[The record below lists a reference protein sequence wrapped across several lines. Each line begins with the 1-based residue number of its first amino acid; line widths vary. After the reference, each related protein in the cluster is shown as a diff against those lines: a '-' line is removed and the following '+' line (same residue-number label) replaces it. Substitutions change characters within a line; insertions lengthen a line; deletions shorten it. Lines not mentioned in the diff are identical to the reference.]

1 MPHPGPRSRLLRRLT
16 LSCASLLVAL
26 LVAELGLRLR
36 AHLRNR
42 GALENALREVAPP
55 TDEPFAGLANIIRLS
70 SDERIVYELQPD
82 LVRRT
87 YHGIRVDTNSRGF
100 RGPEI
105 APARENTLTLVGIGD
120 SILFGHGV
128 EWEETYLHLLEGL
141 LAERYPQAHWRVVN
155 TGVPGYNTVMQVATL
170 RAKALDLEP
179 DLVLLHIC
187 DNDFGT
193 PAFVRRSEDVWNLER
208 SFVIDFLRRGFSG
221 QGARQAPSAVE
232 GGRAWTRGG
241 PDGTR
246 EPLDRYRHLV
256 GVDAF
261 RGALEELLALSRTED
276 FELLLFTTYEVREIF
291 PMLEIAREVGVPTL
305 SMMDELEAW
314 FAEHLGRPFD
324 EPSYRHT
331 PLVVSPQNEHPS
343 ALQHRMAAAR
353 VLRELEERGLLEQ
366 LLRRRGL
373 ASTPRPEGG

>member
-1 MPHPGPRSRLLRRLT
+1 MRIV
-16 LSCASLLVAL
+16 LSGASLLLAL

-36 AHLRNR
+36 AQAQNR
-42 GALENALREVAPP
+42 EVLENALREVAPP
-55 TDEPFAGLANIIRLS
+55 SDEPFAGLANIIRLS
-70 SDERIVYELQPD
+70 PDERIVYELQPG

-100 RGPEI
+100 RGPEV
-105 APARENTLTLVGIGD
+105 APARENTITLVGIGD

-170 RAKALDLEP
+170 RAKALDLDP

-193 PAFVRRSEDVWNLER
+193 PAFVRRAEDAWTLER
-208 SFVIDFLRRGFSG
+208 SFVLDFLRRGFAKGST
-221 QGARQAPSAVE
+221 REAPSAIQ

-246 EPLDRYRHLV
+246 EPLAGYGHLV

-261 RGALEELLALSRTED
+261 RGALEELSALSRTEG

-291 PMLEIAREVGVPTL
+291 PMLDIAREVGVPTL

-314 FAEHLGRPFD
+314 FTEHLGRPFD

-353 VLRELEERGLLEQ
+353 MLRELEQRGILER

-373 ASTPRPEGG
+373 ASAPRPEGG